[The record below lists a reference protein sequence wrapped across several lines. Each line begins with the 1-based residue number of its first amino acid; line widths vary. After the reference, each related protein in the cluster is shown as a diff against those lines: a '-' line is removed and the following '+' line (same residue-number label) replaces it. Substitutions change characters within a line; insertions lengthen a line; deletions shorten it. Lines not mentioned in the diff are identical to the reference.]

1 MLLLTTLIFETNHD
15 LAGIDFIFLKKRYKQ
30 TWMTSDTTFGPQWKE
45 GESSYQVRQIS
56 VLFCKLVVLT
66 LG

>member
-1 MLLLTTLIFETNHD
+1 
-15 LAGIDFIFLKKRYKQ
+15 
-30 TWMTSDTTFGPQWKE
+30 MTSDTTFGPQWKE

-56 VLFCKLVVLT
+56 VLLCKLVVLT